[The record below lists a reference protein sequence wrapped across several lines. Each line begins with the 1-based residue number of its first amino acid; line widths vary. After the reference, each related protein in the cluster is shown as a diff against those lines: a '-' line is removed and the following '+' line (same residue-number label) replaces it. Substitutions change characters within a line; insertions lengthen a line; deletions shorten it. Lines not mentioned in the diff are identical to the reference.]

1 MTPTMLIL
9 SHTEQKMQRLI
20 KKGEKKMQRLARG
33 VLNIKNE
40 LLIEGFEVL
49 DQPGV
54 ERT

>member
-1 MTPTMLIL
+1 MTPTLLIL
-9 SHTEQKMQRLI
+9 SHTEQKMQRL
-20 KKGEKKMQRLARG
+20 KKKEKKKMQRLARG
-33 VLNIKNE
+33 VLNVKKE